1 MSKSSL
7 ATDLSCLCE
16 IFVFFCYIWY
26 TEQGTGRG
34 SSPSRPLLA
43 VPTAHPSTA
52 CVPITVLMYNGP
64 LLCGFNV
71 PIKGLT
77 RPAST
82 ALRCLDIQA
91 TFLRPSGVS
100 LVLCSTSQQLVL
112 SVTSADRTR
121 TRRYFVSHD
130 QSMDSTVN
138 TIGKCAIGRVQ
149 QQMFS
154 GYILGPGRP
163 TGHSRR

>member
-1 MSKSSL
+1 LSSSV
-7 ATDLSCLCE
+7 T
-16 IFVFFCYIWY
+16 F
-26 TEQGTGRG
+26 GT
-34 SSPSRPLLA
+34 PSRGLGEAAARPGPSSS

-77 RPAST
+77 AST

-154 GYILGPGRP
+154 GCILGPGRP